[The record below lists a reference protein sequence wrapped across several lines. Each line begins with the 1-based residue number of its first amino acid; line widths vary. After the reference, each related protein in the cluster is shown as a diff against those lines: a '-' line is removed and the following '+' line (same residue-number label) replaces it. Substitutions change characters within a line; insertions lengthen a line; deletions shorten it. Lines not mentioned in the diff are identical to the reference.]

1 MVTRRQFLMV
11 GAGAAVLLT
20 AAGMYQGIRERR
32 VAAAGFAQGPLDER
46 ARQIVGALV
55 PVMLAGA
62 LPAEPS
68 RRVTVARVVD
78 GVGEAVAGLG
88 AAAQEEL
95 RQLFALLDLAPARV
109 LLCGLWSPWPQA
121 GEQDI
126 ARILERWR
134 FSSLGL
140 LRAAY
145 AALHDLVLGAWYAR
159 EESWPAIGYP
169 GPPEV
174 A

>member
-11 GAGAAVLLT
+11 GAGSAVLLA
-20 AAGMYQGIRERR
+20 AAGVVRGVRERR
-32 VAAAGFAQGPLDER
+32 VAATGSAQGPLDEP
-46 ARQIVGALV
+46 ARTIVGALV
-55 PVMLAGA
+55 PVILAGA

-68 RRVTVARVVD
+68 RRVAVSRVVD
-78 GVGEAVAGLG
+78 GVDQAVAGLG

-95 RQLFALLDLAPARV
+95 HQIFALLDLAPARV

-121 GEQDI
+121 AEEDV
-126 ARILERWR
+126 ARFLERWR

-174 A
+174 T